1 MPGKFEPARKL
12 FGEAMLIEEELKQ
25 KDESTGAPC
34 LFIHHYSDGQVSLE
48 ELGMETEEIDLIE
61 CARSSLAD
69 LEKMAVKSNHHEP
82 LEQVQSYGWESLLPC
97 RVGFGQQGADLLPPG
112 TQLGGQGLGYFRL
125 GG

>member
-48 ELGMETEEIDLIE
+48 ELGETEDIDLIE

-69 LEKMAVKSNHHEP
+69 LEKMAVK
-82 LEQVQSYGWESLLPC
+82 
-97 RVGFGQQGADLLPPG
+97 
-112 TQLGGQGLGYFRL
+112 
-125 GG
+125 